1 MTLASFERL
10 GAALRLPPEEVRGW
24 AREDA
29 ARTMDAWSV
38 IGGIEVEV
46 RMALTQHHAR
56 LRRAG
61 LLSDTAGS

>member
-1 MTLASFERL
+1 
-10 GAALRLPPEEVRGW
+10 
-24 AREDA
+24 
-29 ARTMDAWSV
+29 MDAWSV

-46 RMALTQHHAR
+46 RMALTRHHAR